1 MTPSMSIG
9 FRAVLHEDVTTFPLL
24 ETMLGSSEEHSRR
37 REQLPCLASRTREA
51 KPLRSNRH
59 RLRSK
64 LRSRLRYSA
73 DRSEVR

>member
-1 MTPSMSIG
+1 MAPSMSVG
-9 FRAVLHEDVTTFPLL
+9 LRAALHEDVTTFPLL
-24 ETMLGSSEEHSRR
+24 ETMFRSSEAHSRR
-37 REQLPCLASRTREA
+37 REQLPCLASRTPEA
-51 KPLRSNRH
+51 KALRSNRH